1 VLQLLSNLVKIAQML
16 GHNVLRHRLVLA
28 IDDVHVEFPFAALD
42 DGAQLGGILDAVV
55 EGLEENAVEEARLV
69 GNSYYQVSHR
79 LLSVPFINRL
89 DIPEHHPLLPA
100 LQVIRH
106 GNITVGI
113 SDFGDVAAGE
123 ESNFHFPPNFRS
135 KSFELTHLQLMI
147 NLERKTLPC

>member
-1 VLQLLSNLVKIAQML
+1 MLQLLSNLVKIAQML
-16 GHNVLRHRLVLA
+16 GHDVLRHRLVLA

-42 DGAQLGGILDAVV
+42 DGAQLGGILDTVV
-55 EGLEENAVEEARLV
+55 EGLEENAVEEVRLV
-69 GNSYYQVSHR
+69 VNSTDEVSHR
-79 LLSVPFINRL
+79 LLPVPFINRL

-113 SDFGDVAAGE
+113 SDFGDVAAGKNRIFI
-123 ESNFHFPPNFRS
+123 SLPIFAR